1 MLQQFS
7 SLHPLT
13 SCTRYSLPSSGREI
27 AIPEKNWEF
36 LKSKSPSWVMIIKDL
51 ERSLY
56 IIVEPQISSLLR
68 TPFENMAEEAAPVI
82 NEP

>member
-36 LKSKSPSWVMIIKDL
+36 LKSKSPSCVMIIKDSGG
-51 ERSLY
+51 SLNR
-56 IIVEPQISSLLR
+56 IVEPQISSLLR
-68 TPFENMAEEAAPVI
+68 TPFENMAEEATTVI
-82 NEP
+82 SEP

>member
-1 MLQQFS
+1 
-7 SLHPLT
+7 
-13 SCTRYSLPSSGREI
+13 
-27 AIPEKNWEF
+27 
-36 LKSKSPSWVMIIKDL
+36 MIIKDL
-51 ERSLY
+51 VRSLY